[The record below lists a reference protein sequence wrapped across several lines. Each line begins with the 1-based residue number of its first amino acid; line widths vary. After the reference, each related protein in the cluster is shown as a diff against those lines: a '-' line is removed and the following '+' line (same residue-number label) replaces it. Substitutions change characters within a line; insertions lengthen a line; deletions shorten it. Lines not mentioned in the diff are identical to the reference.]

1 MHIVRECQKSRS
13 GGGYGVSSMKGLH
26 LFRTSLGVWRVV
38 LEQGQDGV
46 VISGFVGGV
55 FRKGKAL

>member
-1 MHIVRECQKSRS
+1 MSL
-13 GGGYGVSSMKGLH
+13 MKGLH

-46 VISGFVGGV
+46 VIVGFVGGAL
-55 FRKGKAL
+55 RKGKAQ